1 MLIQDKLNKLRNKRG
16 FTLVELMI
24 VVAIIGVLSALAIY
38 GVRKYLSNAKTAEG
52 RMGLGRI
59 SKDASVAYER
69 ESLDTLQVD
78 LGKTAAIAHALCKSS
93 TPVPD
98 VIAKVSNK
106 KYQSDPADWSA
117 PVAGEGWEC
126 LKFTMNDPQYFM
138 YQYEGV
144 TVNTPA
150 KEGDNF
156 IAHAFSDLNGKN
168 AGGPAGELS
177 LPGRVQKSA
186 TGELVLT
193 LASTIDESKAEN

>member
-38 GVRKYLSNAKTAEG
+38 GVRKYLTNAKSAEG

-69 ESLDTLQVD
+69 ETLDTIKVD
-78 LGKTAAIAHALCKSS
+78 LGKSAAIAHALCPSS
-93 TPVPD
+93 TAVPD
-98 VIAKVSNK
+98 VIGKVSNK
-106 KYQSDPADWSA
+106 KYQSDPKDWSG
-117 PVAGEGWEC
+117 AGWAC
-126 LKFTMNDPQYFM
+126 LKFTMTDPQYFM

-144 TVNTPA
+144 QVTTPA
-150 KEGDNF
+150 ANGDNF

-168 AGGPAGELS
+168 SGGPAGELF

-186 TGELVLT
+186 SGELVLT